1 MSDRDELIQRLVAQ
15 ASIDEPFAGFTDCEG
30 YRTVS
35 PAWPG
40 DDWAEIH
47 RTGVLVS
54 ERRDVWLYTF
64 TRAGTE
70 PTVVPVGVVFDKTG
84 EDLRARVYYNKTHF
98 GSSEPRRPVI
108 VPEDELVPDEV
119 ARYISAM
126 RSGNRE
132 QLLSV
137 VDAGAGF
144 QSPFGP
150 ITGTQ
155 FIDNFSRPGPGGAVG
170 VPLQVCTVATD
181 GHRHAVEFISWRKPP
196 HGGLGFYEFTD
207 GKLAKMKLF
216 EGPVKR

>member
-70 PTVVPVGVVFDKTG
+70 PTVVPVGVV
-84 EDLRARVYYNKTHF
+84 
-98 GSSEPRRPVI
+98 
-108 VPEDELVPDEV
+108 EDELVPVEV